1 MIGDRSTLWIL
12 KPHRVLILL
21 AAWIAMGIFPLD
33 GQTTQGLISGSVI
46 NRVTGTPIAGASV
59 TYASETL
66 AATGTLKSDAA
77 GYYFL
82 PLLSAGSYSV
92 RVTADTYQSQE
103 LEQLELPV
111 AGRIQIDFRLRPL
124 SDVWEAG
131 QYRSVFLPG
140 SKTIVTFYGPDVDTS
155 RSGTFEGQQGTRGT
169 LDTSVSYVIDPT
181 QIGDLP
187 LQGRDVYTML
197 VSLPGVTAD
206 NGTARGIG
214 VSVAGTR
221 PSSSNFLL
229 DGVSNNNYLVTGP
242 LSPVAPEAV
251 QEYRISTNNYSAE
264 YGQTAGFVANAVTKA
279 GGNSFH
285 GIGYEYIKNTV
296 LDGADFADNLAG
308 YGRLPDKEHQF
319 GYQVGGP
326 VRHDRLFFSS
336 ALEQLISHSNESPR
350 TYELPAADFLK
361 TFNVPT
367 SRLASQLLTEFP
379 APVLNVPGVTG
390 LYTVSQPVVVDRL
403 IALERGDYA
412 TKAGRDHIMSRLA
425 IQRLSQPD
433 FIWSPYP
440 AFVSGLQNN
449 TTGIMGNWTH
459 TFTPRITGEL
469 KLGFSS
475 DYLAWTRAHPD
486 IPTLTTGADPE
497 TGLSVSLPGSPAF
510 YAYKNQNRT
519 FQGIYSTVWT
529 RNRHIVTAGG
539 GVLLRYNSGFLTAGL
554 GGEYIFSGVFGF
566 AEDQPQNLYVTIN
579 RCSTTNDPCSATTP
593 VQPSANRNY
602 YYPQLYFFAQ
612 DSFRVS
618 SRLTLNYGFR
628 YDNFGGPQNTGAEK
642 DAMLQLGTSGDF
654 NAKLASAM
662 LVQPTSGNQQ
672 VFGDDDHDFA
682 GRFGFSWDPFGKSK
696 TVFRGGYGIFYD
708 PPFDNIWQN
717 VRSNDLALVEFKLP
731 SSGSTNYLAPIPSI
745 LPSLAS
751 QTSAVLAGSNF
762 PNITF
767 MDPKLRNGYAQ
778 DAFLGVQQSVGDNL
792 TIEINGT
799 ASLGRRLITNDIVN
813 REFTTSL
820 GEREN
825 PALPNVDYRSS
836 QGNSDYT
843 ALSAIVKYH
852 WRTLQVQGAYTWSH
866 AIDDQSDPLNGD
878 FFNLDFT
885 AITSASSNAVVSSF
899 ATQFNNNG
907 DRGSS
912 DFDQRQNLFLL
923 GIWRSE
929 GRRLLTRGWQVSF
942 LAAFRGGFPYTITS
956 PSLNNAPLP
965 GGEVEGQRADLTN
978 PSAAMLP
985 NPVSGP
991 GGVYLL
997 NPAAFA
1003 EPANPSV
1010 VGNTGRNEFRGPGL
1024 YNLDFSL
1031 GRSFSVP
1038 YLREGTRFT
1047 IRADAFNILNHANL
1061 NNPDNLL
1068 GDSSCIFLPSG
1079 KQQCTPLF
1087 GLATYGRQG
1096 TASGF
1101 PAVSPVNETAR
1112 QIQLLL
1118 RIEF

>member
-1 MIGDRSTLWIL
+1 
-12 KPHRVLILL
+12 
-21 AAWIAMGIFPLD
+21 
-33 GQTTQGLISGSVI
+33 
-46 NRVTGTPIAGASV
+46 V
-59 TYASETL
+59 TYTSETL

-82 PLLSAGSYSV
+82 PLLSAGTYSI
-92 RVTADTYQSQE
+92 RTTADAYQSQE

-111 AGRIQIDFRLRPL
+111 AGRIQIDFKLRPL

-197 VSLPGVTAD
+197 ISLPGVTAD
-206 NGTARGIG
+206 QGTARGIG
-214 VSVAGTR
+214 VSVAGAR

-229 DGVSNNNYLVTGP
+229 DGVSNNNYLITGP

-285 GIGYEYIKNTV
+285 GIGYEYIENTV
-296 LDGADFADNLAG
+296 LNAADFADNLAG
-308 YGRLPDKEHQF
+308 NGRLPDKEHQF

-326 VRHDRLFFSS
+326 VLRNRLFFSS

-350 TYELPAADFLK
+350 TYELPTSNFLSA
-361 TFNVPT
+361 FGVP
-367 SRLASQLLTEFP
+367 ASHLSYQLLHQFP
-379 APVLNVPGVTG
+379 APVLNSQNVTAT
-390 LYTVSQPVVVDRL
+390 YSVAQPVVVDRL
-403 IALERGDYA
+403 IALERGDY
-412 TKAGRDHIMSRLA
+412 TSKSGRDHIMARLA
-425 IQRLSQPD
+425 IQRLSEPD

-440 AFVSGLQNN
+440 SFVSGLQEN
-449 TTGIMGNWTH
+449 TSGIMGNWTH
-459 TFTPRITGEL
+459 TFTPRITSEL
-469 KLGFSS
+469 KLSFSD
-475 DYLAWTRAHPD
+475 DYLAWTRAHPNV
-486 IPTLTTGADPE
+486 PTLVTGDDPV
-497 TGLSVSLPGSPAF
+497 TLLPVTLPGSPAF

-519 FQGIYSTVWT
+519 PQAIYSTVWT
-529 RNRHIVTAGG
+529 RNRHIITAGG
-539 GVLLRYNSGFLTAGL
+539 GVLLRYNSGFLNAGEA
-554 GGEYIFSGVFGF
+554 GEYIFPGIFAF
-566 AEDQPQNLYVTIN
+566 AEDEPQDLYVTIN
-579 RCSTTNDPCSATTP
+579 RLSPTAP
-593 VQPSANRNY
+593 VQPNFNRNY

-628 YDNFGGPQNTGAEK
+628 YDNFGGPQNTGATK
-642 DAMLQLGTSGDF
+642 DALLQLGPGGDF
-654 NAKLASAM
+654 NARLASST

-696 TVFRGGYGIFYD
+696 TVLRGGYGIFYD

-717 VRSNDLALVEFKLP
+717 VRSNILALVEYPIGASSTP
-731 SSGSTNYLAPIPSI
+731 SLSPMSSI
-745 LPSLAS
+745 LPGFASLTPEVLAS
-751 QTSAVLAGSNF
+751 SNF
-762 PNITF
+762 PNITY

-778 DAFLGVQQSVGDNL
+778 DAFLGVQQSIGDNL
-792 TIEINGT
+792 TLEVNGT

-813 REFTTSL
+813 RQFTTTTQE
-820 GEREN
+820 GTEQEN
-825 PALPNVDYRSS
+825 SNLPVVDYRSS

-843 ALSAIVKYH
+843 ALSAIAKYH
-852 WRTLQVQGAYTWSH
+852 WRTLLVQAAYTWSH

-878 FFNLDFT
+878 FFNLNFT
-885 AITSASSNAVVSSF
+885 TAVSNAGSTTLLSSF
-899 ATQFNNNG
+899 ATQFNSNG
-907 DRGSS
+907 DRGNS

-923 GIWRSE
+923 GIYRSD
-929 GRRLLTRGWQVSF
+929 GRRLLTRGWQVSW
-942 LAAFRGGFPYTITS
+942 LAAFRTGFPYSIASGSQNTDTTS
-956 PSLNNAPLP
+956 G
-965 GGEVEGQRADLTN
+965 GGEIYNQRADVIE
-978 PSAAMLP
+978 PAAAMLP
-985 NPVSGP
+985 NPVPGA

-1003 EPANPSV
+1003 EPLNSNV

-1024 YNLDFSL
+1024 YNVDFSL
-1031 GRSFSVP
+1031 ARSFSVP
-1038 YLREGTRFT
+1038 HLREGTRFT
-1047 IRADAFNILNHANL
+1047 IRADAFNLLNHANL
-1061 NNPDNLL
+1061 NNPDNLV
-1068 GDSSCIFLPSG
+1068 GDSSCAFVSG
-1079 KQQCTPLF
+1079 KQQCTPTF

-1118 RIEF
+1118 RFEF

>member
-1 MIGDRSTLWIL
+1 VNETIGDRSTLWIL
-12 KPHRVLILL
+12 KPHRVLIPLTVLVALGVVPL
-21 AAWIAMGIFPLD
+21 A

-46 NRVTGTPIAGASV
+46 DKVTGRPIAGASV
-59 TYASETL
+59 TYTSETL

-82 PLLSAGSYSV
+82 PLLSAGTYTV
-92 RVTADTYQSQE
+92 RTTADAYQSQE

-111 AGRIQIDFRLRPL
+111 AGRVQIDFRLRPL

-140 SKTIVTFYGPDVDTS
+140 SNTIVTFYGPDVDTS

-229 DGVSNNNYLVTGP
+229 DGVSNNNYLITGP

-285 GIGYEYIKNTV
+285 GIGYEYFKNTV
-296 LDGADFADNLAG
+296 LDANDFADNLAG
-308 YGRLPDKEHQF
+308 NARLPDKEHQF

-326 VRHDRLFFSS
+326 IKHDRLFFSS

-350 TYELPAADFLK
+350 PYELPSANFLK

-367 SRLASQLLTEFP
+367 SRLASQVLTAFP
-379 APVLNVPGVTG
+379 APVLNVPNVTG
-390 LYTVSQPVVVDRL
+390 VYMVAPPVVVDRL
-403 IALERGDYA
+403 LALERGDYT
-412 TKAGRDHIMSRLA
+412 TKAGRDHIMARLA
-425 IQRLSQPD
+425 MQRLSQPD

-440 AFVSGLQNN
+440 SFVSGLQEN
-449 TTGIMGNWTH
+449 TTGIAGNWTH
-459 TFTPRITGEL
+459 TFTPRITSEL
-469 KLGFSS
+469 KFSFS
-475 DYLAWTRAHPD
+475 DDYLAWTRAHPEV
-486 IPTLTTGADPE
+486 PNLVTAADPV
-497 TGLSVSLPGSPAF
+497 TGLSVTLPGSPAF
-510 YAYKNQNRT
+510 YAYKNQNYT
-519 FQGIYSTVWT
+519 PQAIYSTVWT
-529 RNRHIVTAGG
+529 RNRHIITAGG
-539 GVLLRYNSGFLTAGL
+539 GVLFRYNSGFLTAGQ
-554 GGEYIFSGVFGF
+554 GGEFIFSGVFAF
-566 AEDQPQNLYVTIN
+566 AEDEPENLYTTIN
-579 RCSTTNDPCSATTP
+579 RFSSSTPIQTP
-593 VQPSANRNY
+593 YNRNY
-602 YYPQLYFFAQ
+602 YYPQLYVFAQ

-618 SRLTLNYGFR
+618 PRLTLNYGFR
-628 YDNFGGPQNTGAEK
+628 YDNFGGPENTGATK
-642 DAMLQLGTSGDF
+642 DALLQLGTGGDF
-654 NAKLASAM
+654 NARLASST
-662 LVQPTSGNQQ
+662 LVQPTSGNETI
-672 VFGDDDHDFA
+672 FGADNGDFA
-682 GRFGFSWDPFGKSK
+682 GRFGFSWDPFGKSR
-696 TVFRGGYGIFYD
+696 TVLRGGYGIFYD

-717 VRSNDLALVEFKLP
+717 VRSNDLSLVEFSIP
-731 SSGSTNYLAPIPSI
+731 TSHSTNYLAPMASI
-745 LPSLAS
+745 LPSFAS
-751 QTSAVLAGSNF
+751 QTAELIANSKF
-762 PNITF
+762 PDITF

-778 DAFLGVQQSVGDNL
+778 DAFLGVQESIGENFTLEV
-792 TIEINGT
+792 NGT
-799 ASLGRRLITNDIVN
+799 ASLGRRLITTDIVN
-813 REFTTSL
+813 RNFTTAA
-820 GEREN
+820 GAREN
-825 PALPNVDYRSS
+825 EALPNVAYRSS

-843 ALSAIVKYH
+843 ALSAIAKYH
-852 WRTLQVQGAYTWSH
+852 WRTLLVQAAYTWSH

-878 FFNLDFT
+878 FFNLNF
-885 AITSASSNAVVSSF
+885 TSAVTNAGSTSLLSSF
-899 ATQFNNNG
+899 AGQFNSNG
-907 DRGSS
+907 DRGNS

-923 GIWRSE
+923 GIYRSD
-929 GRRLLTRGWQVSF
+929 GRRLLTRGWQVSW
-942 LAAFRGGFPYTITS
+942 LAAFRTGFPYTVTAANLIES
-956 PSLNNAPLP
+956 
-965 GGEVEGQRADLTN
+965 GGEVENQRADLIIPGAATLAN
-978 PSAAMLP
+978 PTP
-985 NPVSGP
+985 GP

-997 NPAAFA
+997 NPAAFGV
-1003 EPANPSV
+1003 PTTG
-1010 VGNTGRNEFRGPGL
+1010 VGSTGRNEFRGPGL
-1024 YNLDFSL
+1024 YNVDFSL
-1031 GRSFSVP
+1031 ARSFSVP
-1038 YLREGTRFT
+1038 HLREGTRFT
-1047 IRADAFNILNHANL
+1047 IRADAFNLLNHANL

-1068 GDSSCIFLPSG
+1068 GDSSCVFLPSG

>member
-1 MIGDRSTLWIL
+1 LRL
-12 KPHRVLILL
+12 HRVYILL
-21 AAWIAMGIFPLD
+21 AALGALGILPLR
-33 GQTTQGLISGSVI
+33 GQTTQGLISGSVV
-46 NRVTGTPIAGASV
+46 NSVTGAPISGASV
-59 TYASETL
+59 TYTSETL
-66 AATGTLKSDAA
+66 AAAGTLKSDAA

-82 PLLSAGSYSV
+82 PLLSAGTYTI
-92 RVTADTYQSQE
+92 RTTADAYQSQE

-111 AGRIQIDFRLRPL
+111 AGRVQIDFKLRPL

-197 VSLPGVTAD
+197 ISLPGVTAD
-206 NGTARGIG
+206 NATARGIG

-229 DGVSNNNYLVTGP
+229 DGVSNNNYLITGP

-251 QEYRISTNNYSAE
+251 QEYRISTNSYSAE

-285 GIGYEYIKNTV
+285 GIGYEYFKNTV
-296 LDGADFADNLAG
+296 LNANDFADNLAG
-308 YGRLPDKEHQF
+308 NARLPDKEHQF
-319 GYQVGGP
+319 GYQMGGP
-326 VRHDRLFFSS
+326 VVRNRLFFSS

-350 TYELPAADFLK
+350 TYELPAANFLK

-390 LYTVSQPVVVDRL
+390 LYTVAQPVVVDRL
-403 IALERGDYA
+403 LALERGDYT
-412 TKAGRDHIMSRLA
+412 TKAGRDHIMARLA

-440 AFVSGLQNN
+440 AFVSGLQEN
-449 TTGIMGNWTH
+449 TSGVAGNWTH
-459 TFTPRITGEL
+459 TFTPRITSEL
-469 KLGFSS
+469 KFGFSA
-475 DYLAWTRAHPD
+475 DYLAWTRAHPQVPD
-486 IPTLTTGADPE
+486 LVTTADPE

-510 YAYKNQNRT
+510 YAYKNQNYT
-519 FQGIYSTVWT
+519 PQGIYSTVWT
-529 RNRHIVTAGG
+529 RNRHIITAGG
-539 GVLLRYNSGFLTAGL
+539 GVLLRYNSGFLTAGQ
-554 GGEYIFSGVFGF
+554 GGQYIFGNQFSSGVFAF
-566 AEDQPQNLYVTIN
+566 AEDEPQNLYVSLD
-579 RCSTTNDPCSATTP
+579 RLSSTAS
-593 VQPSANRNY
+593 QPNFNRNY

-628 YDNFGGPQNTGAEK
+628 YDNFGGPENTGANK
-642 DAMLQLGTSGDF
+642 DALLQLGTGGDF
-654 NAKLASAM
+654 NARLASAS
-662 LVQPTSGNQQ
+662 LVQPTSGNETI
-672 VFGDDDHDFA
+672 FGADNHDFA

-717 VRSNDLALVEFKLP
+717 VRSNGLAVVEYKL
-731 SSGSTNYLAPIPSI
+731 STSASTNYLSPILSVLTPY
-745 LPSLAS
+745 AS
-751 QTSAVLAGSNF
+751 QTQGLLAAADF
-762 PNITF
+762 PAITF

-778 DAFLGVQQSVGDNL
+778 DSFLGVQQSIGENL
-792 TIEINGT
+792 TLEVNGT
-799 ASLGRRLITNDIVN
+799 ASLGRRLITTDLVN
-813 REFTTSL
+813 RPFTV
-820 GEREN
+820 GEGREN
-825 PALPNVDYRSS
+825 PELPNVAYRSS

-843 ALSAIVKYH
+843 ALSAIAKYH
-852 WRTLQVQGAYTWSH
+852 WRTLLVQAAYTWSH

-878 FFNLDFT
+878 FFNLNF
-885 AITSASSNAVVSSF
+885 TSAVNNASSTSLLSSF
-899 ATQFNNNG
+899 AQQFNSNG
-907 DRGSS
+907 DRGNS

-923 GIWRSE
+923 GIYRSD

-942 LAAFRGGFPYTITS
+942 LAAFRTGFPYTVTAENDIVS
-956 PSLNNAPLP
+956 
-965 GGEVEGQRADLTN
+965 GGQIENQRADLILPGAATLAN
-978 PSAAMLP
+978 PTP
-985 NPVSGP
+985 GP

-997 NPAAFA
+997 NPAAFGV
-1003 EPANPSV
+1003 PTTT
-1010 VGNTGRNEFRGPGL
+1010 VGDTGRNEFRGPGL
-1024 YNLDFSL
+1024 YNVDFSL
-1031 GRSFSVP
+1031 ARSFSVP
-1038 YLREGTRFT
+1038 RLREGTRLT

-1068 GDSSCIFLPSG
+1068 GDSSCVVQSG
-1079 KQQCTPLF
+1079 KLQCTPTF

>member
-1 MIGDRSTLWIL
+1 LRL
-12 KPHRVLILL
+12 HRVLILL
-21 AAWIAMGIFPLD
+21 AAGGAISTLPLA

-46 NRVTGTPIAGASV
+46 DSVTGMPIAGASV
-59 TYASETL
+59 TYTSETL
-66 AATGTLKSDAA
+66 AAAGTLKSDAA

-82 PLLSAGSYSV
+82 PLLSAGTYSV
-92 RVTADTYQSQE
+92 RTTADKYQSQE

-111 AGRIQIDFRLRPL
+111 AGRVQIDFKLRPL

-131 QYRSVFLPG
+131 QFRSVFLPG

-197 VSLPGVTAD
+197 VSLPEVTAD
-206 NGTARGIG
+206 QGTARGIG
-214 VSVAGTR
+214 VSVAGAR
-221 PSSSNFLL
+221 PSSSNYLL

-285 GIGYEYIKNTV
+285 GIGYEYIYNTV
-296 LDGADFADNLAG
+296 LNAADFADNLSGA
-308 YGRLPDKEHQF
+308 GRLPDKEHQF
-319 GYQVGGP
+319 GYQLGGP
-326 VRHDRLFFSS
+326 IKRNRLFFSS
-336 ALEQLISHSNESPR
+336 ALEQLISHSNESPQ
-350 TYELPAADFLK
+350 TYELPSANFLK

-367 SRLASQLLTEFP
+367 SRLASQLLGEYP

-390 LYTVSQPVVVDRL
+390 LYTVAQPVVVDRL
-403 IALERGDYA
+403 IALERGDYT
-412 TKAGRDHIMSRLA
+412 TKAGRDHIMTRLA
-425 IQRLSQPD
+425 VQRLSQPD

-440 AFVSGLQNN
+440 DFVSGLQNN

-459 TFTPRITGEL
+459 TWTPRITSEL
-469 KLGFSS
+469 KLSFSS
-475 DYLAWTRAHPD
+475 DYLAWTRAHSN
-486 IPTLTTGADPE
+486 IPTLVTQPDPE

-539 GVLLRYNSGFLTAGL
+539 GVILRYNSGFLNAGQA
-554 GGEYIFSGVFGF
+554 GEYIFSGAFAF
-566 AEDQPQNLYVTIN
+566 AEDQPENLYVTID
-579 RCSTTNDPCSATTP
+579 RFSTTTP
-593 VQPSANRNY
+593 TQPNFDRNY
-602 YYPQLYFFAQ
+602 YYPQFYLFAQ

-618 SRLTLNYGFR
+618 SRLTLNYGIR
-628 YDNFGGPQNTGAEK
+628 YDNFGGPENTGATK
-642 DAMLQLGTSGDF
+642 DALLQLGPGTDVDSR
-654 NAKLASAM
+654 LASSM

-672 VFGDDDHDFA
+672 VFGDDNGDIA

-696 TVFRGGYGIFYD
+696 TILRGGFGIFYD

-717 VRSNDLALVEFKLP
+717 VRSNDLSLVEFSVP
-731 SSGSTNYLAPIPSI
+731 PGGPTNYLAPMSSV
-745 LPSLAS
+745 LPGYAS
-751 QTSAVLAGSNF
+751 QTAQVLAASNF
-762 PNITF
+762 PNITY
-767 MDPKLRNGYAQ
+767 MDPHLRNGYTQ
-778 DAFLGVQQSVGDNL
+778 NSFLGVQQAIGDNL
-792 TIEINGT
+792 TLEVNGT
-799 ASLGRRLITNDIVN
+799 AALGRRLITTDIVN
-813 REFTTSL
+813 REFTTTS
-820 GEREN
+820 GIGREN
-825 PALPNVDYRSS
+825 PDLPDIDYRSS

-843 ALSAIVKYH
+843 ALSGLVKYH
-852 WRTLQVQGAYTWSH
+852 WRTLLLQGAYTWSH

-878 FFNLDFT
+878 FFNLNFT
-885 AITSASSNAVVSSF
+885 AITGASSNALLSSF
-899 ATQFNNNG
+899 ATQFDSNG
-907 DRGSS
+907 DRGNS

-923 GIWRSE
+923 GIYRSE

-942 LAAFRGGFPYTITS
+942 MAAFRSGFPYSIVS
-956 PSLNNAPLP
+956 PSQTISFG
-965 GGEVEGQRADLTN
+965 GGEIESQRADLIN

-985 NPVSGP
+985 SPVPGP
-991 GGVYLL
+991 GGVYVL

-1003 EPANPSV
+1003 EPVSANI

-1024 YNLDFSL
+1024 YNVDFSL

-1038 YLREGTRFT
+1038 RLREGTRFT
-1047 IRADAFNILNHANL
+1047 IRADAFNLLNHANL
-1061 NNPDNLL
+1061 NNPGNLL
-1068 GDSSCIFLPSG
+1068 GSP
-1079 KQQCTPLF
+1079 TF
-1087 GLATYGRQG
+1087 GLETYGRQG

-1112 QIQLLL
+1112 QIQMLL
-1118 RIEF
+1118 RLEF